1 MHSEVDAGLK
11 QMTEKKARTESV
23 FRLMGEGGIRLL
35 TQLISNINLY

>member
-1 MHSEVDAGLK
+1 MHSEVDTAMK
-11 QMTEKKARTESV
+11 QMTEEKARTEGV